1 MSRRSAARGSRPGT
15 RSRAGAGSHVGA
27 GSKASKLA
35 PRWPDRLAALVHGR
49 RRGGRRLRRIRL
61 ALATALLVTAGTLAA
76 LPDRVSG
83 DVTAVA
89 LTKDL
94 PAGAVLSRSALRAV
108 AVRELPDGA
117 LRDPAAVVGRTL
129 AAPVRRGELVTD
141 VRLVAPDGPDPGPG
155 RAAVPIHPADGAT
168 VDLLSPGMHVV
179 IVTVTD
185 DLGGHR
191 ADPTVLARDA
201 VVLSVGGS
209 ASTDRATG
217 RVVLV
222 GVPRADADRLAAAAL
237 GSDLAIRF
245 G

>member
-1 MSRRSAARGSRPGT
+1 
-15 RSRAGAGSHVGA
+15 V
-27 GSKASKLA
+27 
-35 PRWPDRLAALVHGR
+35 LVHGR

-61 ALATALLVTAGTLAA
+61 VLATALLVSAGALAA
-76 LPDRVSG
+76 MPDRVTA
-83 DVTAVA
+83 DIMAVA

-94 PAGAVLSRSALRAV
+94 PAGAVLSRSTVRTV
-108 AVRELPDGA
+108 AVRVLPDGA
-117 LRDPAAVVGRTL
+117 LRDPSAVVGRTL

-141 VRLVAPDGPDPGPG
+141 VRLVAADGPDPGPG

-185 DLGGHR
+185 SPNHHS
-191 ADPTVLARDA
+191 ADPAVLAKDA
-201 VVLSVGGS
+201 VVLSVG
-209 ASTDRATG
+209 AATSPGGAVG
-217 RVVLV
+217 RIVVV
-222 GVPRADADRLAAAAL
+222 GVHTVEADRLAAAAL